1 MMVTK
6 TVDITSMTAVK
17 DYLLS
22 LLENDTEIILT
33 ENGQPVARVL
43 PVEKIPRQKL
53 TGLNPG
59 AMKMHDDFDEP
70 FPENF
75 WLGDE

>member
-1 MMVTK
+1 MVTK

-22 LLENDTEIILT
+22 LLEHETEVILT

-43 PVEKIPRQKL
+43 PVEKSSRKKL
-53 TGLNPG
+53 SGLNRG
-59 AMKMHDDFDEP
+59 AMKMHEDFDEP
-70 FPENF
+70 LPETF